1 MNRWEALVVSR
12 LCRVMGGPRWLSC
25 GSLRLPWRKGSGY
38 RTQWIVSEKYDR
50 FFRGGI
56 YLPRRAYFPLR
67 VSRMLSPCQYILSA
81 Q

>member
-56 YLPRRAYFPLR
+56 
-67 VSRMLSPCQYILSA
+67 
-81 Q
+81 